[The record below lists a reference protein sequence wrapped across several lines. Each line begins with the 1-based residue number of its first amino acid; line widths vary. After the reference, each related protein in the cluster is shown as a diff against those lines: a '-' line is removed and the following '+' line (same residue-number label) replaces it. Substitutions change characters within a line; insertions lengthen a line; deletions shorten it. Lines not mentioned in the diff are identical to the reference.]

1 MKTCAKEG
9 LFFSLARDFFLLQ
22 SLNKMGALKKTTK
35 DLRSKLKN
43 KKTKLQALLQPKDAL
58 TGSAKTRRGTDTSS
72 GIGPSSEFEYQP
84 LSADE
89 RQLFDE
95 LYPNLSY
102 LTSQEVLVKP
112 GGRKNKNGL
121 RALKVQGRSTG
132 PAALQRLN
140 EETGPSGSSGGIEET
155 ASNSTAPEETDPS
168 STGPTRGVVKKPS
181 SSAKSST
188 SEPARE
194 TQDGSA
200 MAADQY
206 SELLKQRA
214 KQADKL
220 ARKETVIEYAKQNRP
235 PGPPT
240 STESNRVVRPRTDLH
255 PGLPPVSSPLRK
267 VRSVDEGVEM
277 SPLRRQRPNPTPKR
291 GAAEESVGS
300 PRKKTVLQ
308 PDSPPAIVR
317 FTARSASA
325 KSSSAKSASA
335 KSASTKSASA
345 KSASTGPETSDEI
358 LQEQQK
364 KEDVDWFEYLTPA
377 SEPTLA
383 AVETASAPPLTKPA
397 PVVESYSDELLA
409 AIKASSD
416 KEREHQ
422 QNMKTL
428 REEKDAANQAA
439 AEAARRADEI
449 RQEMAFSTTNS
460 SVAEPNVVPQQ
471 PSIVEAASGG
481 DDGGDDGGSSTTTSG
496 SSTSTSD
503 SSVDSSSSVDRSSRV
518 PVIDPGGSYGSNQL
532 GVDTEIE
539 SEAESSSVPKSE
551 TEASEVMETSV
562 DDDDDLSSIFSDVT
576 EASYAPFRS
585 SGSGPMDPR
594 NRAQSPRAR
603 PRASATGPAASA
615 YYGIAT
621 PQSMFQAY
629 LNTIPADA
637 MAQGKPLR
645 QLLLERFQANQQD
658 YNNRLAL
665 GLMDAP
671 PVLQVTPKYTLP
683 KGYVPKHR
691 GVPTFTNAYLERRRK
706 GPTQQKK
713 APKKK

>member
-1 MKTCAKEG
+1 M
-9 LFFSLARDFFLLQ
+9 
-22 SLNKMGALKKTTK
+22 
-35 DLRSKLKN
+35 
-43 KKTKLQALLQPKDAL
+43 
-58 TGSAKTRRGTDTSS
+58 
-72 GIGPSSEFEYQP
+72 
-84 LSADE
+84 
-89 RQLFDE
+89 
-95 LYPNLSY
+95 
-102 LTSQEVLVKP
+102 
-112 GGRKNKNGL
+112 
-121 RALKVQGRSTG
+121 
-132 PAALQRLN
+132 
-140 EETGPSGSSGGIEET
+140 
-155 ASNSTAPEETDPS
+155 
-168 STGPTRGVVKKPS
+168 
-181 SSAKSST
+181 
-188 SEPARE
+188 
-194 TQDGSA
+194 
-200 MAADQY
+200 
-206 SELLKQRA
+206 
-214 KQADKL
+214 
-220 ARKETVIEYAKQNRP
+220 
-235 PGPPT
+235 
-240 STESNRVVRPRTDLH
+240 
-255 PGLPPVSSPLRK
+255 SSPLRK
-267 VRSVDEGVEM
+267 VRSVDEGAEM
-277 SPLRRQRPNPTPKR
+277 SPLRRQRPNPTAKR

-317 FTARSASA
+317 FTG
-325 KSSSAKSASA
+325 
-335 KSASTKSASA
+335 KSASA

-422 QNMKTL
+422 QNMNKL

-496 SSTSTSD
+496 SSTSD

-539 SEAESSSVPKSE
+539 SESSSVPKSE

-562 DDDDDLSSIFSDVT
+562 DDDDDDDLSSIFSDVT

>member
-1 MKTCAKEG
+1 MQK
-9 LFFSLARDFFLLQ
+9 RV
-22 SLNKMGALKKTTK
+22 
-35 DLRSKLKN
+35 
-43 KKTKLQALLQPKDAL
+43 
-58 TGSAKTRRGTDTSS
+58 
-72 GIGPSSEFEYQP
+72 GPSSEFEYQP

-168 STGPTRGVVKKPS
+168 STGVVKKPS
-181 SSAKSST
+181 SSAESSVLHSSAESST

-255 PGLPPVSSPLRK
+255 PGLPPVSSPLGK
-267 VRSVDEGVEM
+267 VRSVDEGAEM

-325 KSSSAKSASA
+325 
-335 KSASTKSASA
+335 KSASA

-428 REEKDAANQAA
+428 REEKDAANKAA

-481 DDGGDDGGSSTTTSG
+481 DDGGDDGGSSSSG

-562 DDDDDLSSIFSDVT
+562 DDDDDDLSSIFSDVT
-576 EASYAPFRS
+576 EVSYAPFRS

-637 MAQGKPLR
+637 MDQGKPLR

>member
-1 MKTCAKEG
+1 
-9 LFFSLARDFFLLQ
+9 
-22 SLNKMGALKKTTK
+22 MGALKKTTK

-155 ASNSTAPEETDPS
+155 DLSSTGPEETGPTSTGPS

-255 PGLPPVSSPLRK
+255 PGLPPVSSPLGK
-267 VRSVDEGVEM
+267 VRSVDEGAEM

-291 GAAEESVGS
+291 QPGQFPFLDLGELGQLPFFSRFFLCCFFHICSILFFGAS
-300 PRKKTVLQ
+300 Q
-308 PDSPPAIVR
+308 
-317 FTARSASA
+317 
-325 KSSSAKSASA
+325 
-335 KSASTKSASA
+335 
-345 KSASTGPETSDEI
+345 
-358 LQEQQK
+358 
-364 KEDVDWFEYLTPA
+364 
-377 SEPTLA
+377 LA
-383 AVETASAPPLTKPA
+383 TRAT
-397 PVVESYSDELLA
+397 
-409 AIKASSD
+409 
-416 KEREHQ
+416 R
-422 QNMKTL
+422 
-428 REEKDAANQAA
+428 ANF
-439 AEAARRADEI
+439 RWRPFLDL
-449 RQEMAFSTTNS
+449 
-460 SVAEPNVVPQQ
+460 
-471 PSIVEAASGG
+471 GG
-481 DDGGDDGGSSTTTSG
+481 
-496 SSTSTSD
+496 
-503 SSVDSSSSVDRSSRV
+503 
-518 PVIDPGGSYGSNQL
+518 
-532 GVDTEIE
+532 
-539 SEAESSSVPKSE
+539 
-551 TEASEVMETSV
+551 
-562 DDDDDLSSIFSDVT
+562 
-576 EASYAPFRS
+576 
-585 SGSGPMDPR
+585 
-594 NRAQSPRAR
+594 
-603 PRASATGPAASA
+603 
-615 YYGIAT
+615 
-621 PQSMFQAY
+621 
-629 LNTIPADA
+629 
-637 MAQGKPLR
+637 
-645 QLLLERFQANQQD
+645 
-658 YNNRLAL
+658 
-665 GLMDAP
+665 
-671 PVLQVTPKYTLP
+671 
-683 KGYVPKHR
+683 
-691 GVPTFTNAYLERRRK
+691 
-706 GPTQQKK
+706 
-713 APKKK
+713 

>member
-22 SLNKMGALKKTTK
+22 SLNKMGAVKKTTK

-155 ASNSTAPEETDPS
+155 ASNSTGPEETDPS
-168 STGPTRGVVKKPS
+168 STGVVKKPS
-181 SSAKSST
+181 SSAESSVLHSSAESST

-267 VRSVDEGVEM
+267 VRSVDEGAEI

-317 FTARSASA
+317 FTA
-325 KSSSAKSASA
+325 KSASA
-335 KSASTKSASA
+335 KSASAE
-345 KSASTGPETSDEI
+345 SASTGPETSDEI

-496 SSTSTSD
+496 SSTSD

-562 DDDDDLSSIFSDVT
+562 DDDDDDDLSSIFSDVT

-594 NRAQSPRAR
+594 NRAQSQRAR
-603 PRASATGPAASA
+603 PRASSTGPAASA

>member
-1 MKTCAKEG
+1 
-9 LFFSLARDFFLLQ
+9 
-22 SLNKMGALKKTTK
+22 MGALKKTTK

-140 EETGPSGSSGGIEET
+140 QETGPSGSSGGIEET
-155 ASNSTAPEETDPS
+155 ASNSTAPEET
-168 STGPTRGVVKKPS
+168 GPTRNVVKKPS
-181 SSAKSST
+181 SSAESST

-255 PGLPPVSSPLRK
+255 PGLPPVSSPLGK
-267 VRSVDEGVEM
+267 VRSVDEGAEM

-317 FTARSASA
+317 FTA
-325 KSSSAKSASA
+325 KSASA
-335 KSASTKSASA
+335 KSASAE
-345 KSASTGPETSDEI
+345 SASTGPETSDEI

-496 SSTSTSD
+496 SSTSD

-539 SEAESSSVPKSE
+539 SESSSVPKSE

-562 DDDDDLSSIFSDVT
+562 DDDDDDDLSSIFSDVT

>member
-1 MKTCAKEG
+1 M
-9 LFFSLARDFFLLQ
+9 
-22 SLNKMGALKKTTK
+22 
-35 DLRSKLKN
+35 
-43 KKTKLQALLQPKDAL
+43 
-58 TGSAKTRRGTDTSS
+58 
-72 GIGPSSEFEYQP
+72 
-84 LSADE
+84 
-89 RQLFDE
+89 
-95 LYPNLSY
+95 
-102 LTSQEVLVKP
+102 
-112 GGRKNKNGL
+112 
-121 RALKVQGRSTG
+121 
-132 PAALQRLN
+132 
-140 EETGPSGSSGGIEET
+140 
-155 ASNSTAPEETDPS
+155 
-168 STGPTRGVVKKPS
+168 
-181 SSAKSST
+181 
-188 SEPARE
+188 
-194 TQDGSA
+194 
-200 MAADQY
+200 
-206 SELLKQRA
+206 
-214 KQADKL
+214 
-220 ARKETVIEYAKQNRP
+220 
-235 PGPPT
+235 
-240 STESNRVVRPRTDLH
+240 
-255 PGLPPVSSPLRK
+255 
-267 VRSVDEGVEM
+267 
-277 SPLRRQRPNPTPKR
+277 
-291 GAAEESVGS
+291 
-300 PRKKTVLQ
+300 
-308 PDSPPAIVR
+308 
-317 FTARSASA
+317 
-325 KSSSAKSASA
+325 
-335 KSASTKSASA
+335 
-345 KSASTGPETSDEI
+345 
-358 LQEQQK
+358 
-364 KEDVDWFEYLTPA
+364 TPA

-481 DDGGDDGGSSTTTSG
+481 DDGGDDGGSSSSG

-503 SSVDSSSSVDRSSRV
+503 SSVDSSVDRSSRV

-539 SEAESSSVPKSE
+539 SESSSVPKSE

-562 DDDDDLSSIFSDVT
+562 DDDDDDLSSIFSDVT
-576 EASYAPFRS
+576 EVSYAPFRS

>member
-1 MKTCAKEG
+1 
-9 LFFSLARDFFLLQ
+9 
-22 SLNKMGALKKTTK
+22 MGALKKTTK

-155 ASNSTAPEETDPS
+155 DLSSTGPEETDPS
-168 STGPTRGVVKKPS
+168 STGPSSTGVVKKPS
-181 SSAKSST
+181 SSAESSVLHSSAESST

-267 VRSVDEGVEM
+267 VRSVDEGAEM

-325 KSSSAKSASA
+325 ESSSA

-481 DDGGDDGGSSTTTSG
+481 DDGGDNGGSSTTTSG
-496 SSTSTSD
+496 SSTSD
-503 SSVDSSSSVDRSSRV
+503 SSVDSSVDRSSRV

-539 SEAESSSVPKSE
+539 SESSSVPKSE

-562 DDDDDLSSIFSDVT
+562 DDDDDDLSSIFSDVT
-576 EASYAPFRS
+576 EVSYAPFRS

-621 PQSMFQAY
+621 PQAMFQAY

>member
-1 MKTCAKEG
+1 
-9 LFFSLARDFFLLQ
+9 
-22 SLNKMGALKKTTK
+22 MGALKKTTK

-155 ASNSTAPEETDPS
+155 ASNSTGPEETDPS
-168 STGPTRGVVKKPS
+168 STGPSSTGVVKKPS
-181 SSAKSST
+181 SSAESSVLHSSAESST

-255 PGLPPVSSPLRK
+255 PGLPPVSSPLGK
-267 VRSVDEGVEM
+267 VRSVEGADM

-317 FTARSASA
+317 FTA
-325 KSSSAKSASA
+325 KSASA
-335 KSASTKSASA
+335 KSASAE
-345 KSASTGPETSDEI
+345 SASTGPETSDEI

-422 QNMKTL
+422 QNMKKL
-428 REEKDAANQAA
+428 REEKNAANQAA

-496 SSTSTSD
+496 SSTSD
-503 SSVDSSSSVDRSSRV
+503 SSVDSSVDRSSRV

-539 SEAESSSVPKSE
+539 SESSSVPKSE

-658 YNNRLAL
+658 YNNHLAL
-665 GLMDAP
+665 GLMEAP

-683 KGYVPKHR
+683 KAMFQSIVVFQR
-691 GVPTFTNAYLERRRK
+691 LRMRT
-706 GPTQQKK
+706 
-713 APKKK
+713 

>member
-43 KKTKLQALLQPKDAL
+43 KKTKLQALLHPKDTL
-58 TGSAKTRRGTDTSS
+58 NGSAKTRRGTDTSS

-155 ASNSTAPEETDPS
+155 ASNSTGPEETDPSSTAPEETDPS
-168 STGPTRGVVKKPS
+168 STGVVKKPS
-181 SSAKSST
+181 SSAESSVLHSSAESST

-267 VRSVDEGVEM
+267 VRSVDEGADM

-325 KSSSAKSASA
+325 KSASA
-335 KSASTKSASA
+335 E
-345 KSASTGPETSDEI
+345 SASTGPETSDEI

-496 SSTSTSD
+496 SSTCD

-518 PVIDPGGSYGSNQL
+518 PVIDPGGSYVSNQL

-621 PQSMFQAY
+621 PQAMFQAY

>member
-1 MKTCAKEG
+1 MQK
-9 LFFSLARDFFLLQ
+9 RV
-22 SLNKMGALKKTTK
+22 
-35 DLRSKLKN
+35 
-43 KKTKLQALLQPKDAL
+43 
-58 TGSAKTRRGTDTSS
+58 
-72 GIGPSSEFEYQP
+72 GPSSEFEYQP

-168 STGPTRGVVKKPS
+168 STGVVKKPS
-181 SSAKSST
+181 SSAESSVLHSSAESST

-255 PGLPPVSSPLRK
+255 PGLPPVSSPLGK
-267 VRSVDEGVEM
+267 VRSVDEGAEM

-325 KSSSAKSASA
+325 
-335 KSASTKSASA
+335 KSASA

-428 REEKDAANQAA
+428 REEKDAANKAA

-481 DDGGDDGGSSTTTSG
+481 DDGGDDGGSSSSG

-562 DDDDDLSSIFSDVT
+562 DDDDDDLSSIFSDVT
-576 EASYAPFRS
+576 EVSYAPFRS

>member
-22 SLNKMGALKKTTK
+22 SLNKMGAVKKTTK

-155 ASNSTAPEETDPS
+155 ASNSTGPEETDPS
-168 STGPTRGVVKKPS
+168 STGPSSTGPPRNVVKKPS
-181 SSAKSST
+181 SSAESST

-267 VRSVDEGVEM
+267 VRSVDEGAEM

-317 FTARSASA
+317 FTA
-325 KSSSAKSASA
+325 KSASA
-335 KSASTKSASA
+335 KSASAE
-345 KSASTGPETSDEI
+345 SASTGPETSDEI

-422 QNMKTL
+422 QNMKKL

-496 SSTSTSD
+496 SSTSD
-503 SSVDSSSSVDRSSRV
+503 SVDSSSSVDRSSRV

-539 SEAESSSVPKSE
+539 SESSSVPKSE

-562 DDDDDLSSIFSDVT
+562 DDDDDDLSSIFSDVT
-576 EASYAPFRS
+576 EVSYAPFRS

-691 GVPTFTNAYLERRRK
+691 GVPTFTNAYLERLRK

>member
-1 MKTCAKEG
+1 
-9 LFFSLARDFFLLQ
+9 
-22 SLNKMGALKKTTK
+22 MGALKKTTK

-155 ASNSTAPEETDPS
+155 ASNSTGPEETDPS

-267 VRSVDEGVEM
+267 VRSVDEGAEM
-277 SPLRRQRPNPTPKR
+277 SPLRRQRPNPPPKR

-539 SEAESSSVPKSE
+539 SESSSVPKSE

-706 GPTQQKK
+706 VPTQQKES
-713 APKKK
+713 PQKK

>member
-140 EETGPSGSSGGIEET
+140 GETGPSGSSGGIEET
-155 ASNSTAPEETDPS
+155 ASNSTGPEETDP
-168 STGPTRGVVKKPS
+168 PRNVVKKPS
-181 SSAKSST
+181 SSAESST

-255 PGLPPVSSPLRK
+255 PGLPPVSSPLGK
-267 VRSVDEGVEM
+267 VRSVDEGAEM

-317 FTARSASA
+317 FTA
-325 KSSSAKSASA
+325 KSASA
-335 KSASTKSASA
+335 KSASAE
-345 KSASTGPETSDEI
+345 SASTGPETSDEI

-496 SSTSTSD
+496 SSTSD

-539 SEAESSSVPKSE
+539 SESSSVPKSE

-562 DDDDDLSSIFSDVT
+562 DDDDDDLSSIFSDVT

-658 YNNRLAL
+658 HNNRLAL

>member
-1 MKTCAKEG
+1 
-9 LFFSLARDFFLLQ
+9 
-22 SLNKMGALKKTTK
+22 MGALKKTTK

-121 RALKVQGRSTG
+121 RALKLQGRSTG

-155 ASNSTAPEETDPS
+155 DLSSTGPEETGPTSTGPS

-255 PGLPPVSSPLRK
+255 PGLPPVSSPLGK
-267 VRSVDEGVEM
+267 VRSVDEGAEM

-325 KSSSAKSASA
+325 ESSSA

-345 KSASTGPETSDEI
+345 ESASTGPETSDEI

-428 REEKDAANQAA
+428 RKEKDAANQAA

-496 SSTSTSD
+496 SSTSD

-539 SEAESSSVPKSE
+539 SESSSVPKSE

>member
-22 SLNKMGALKKTTK
+22 SLNKMGAVKKTTK

-155 ASNSTAPEETDPS
+155 DPSSTGPS

-181 SSAKSST
+181 SSAESST

-267 VRSVDEGVEM
+267 VRSVDEGAEM

-317 FTARSASA
+317 FTA
-325 KSSSAKSASA
+325 KSASA
-335 KSASTKSASA
+335 KSASAE
-345 KSASTGPETSDEI
+345 SASTGPETSDEI

-481 DDGGDDGGSSTTTSG
+481 DDGGDDGGSSSSG
-496 SSTSTSD
+496 SSTSSSD

-518 PVIDPGGSYGSNQL
+518 PVIDPGGSYVSNQL

-539 SEAESSSVPKSE
+539 SESSSVPKSE

-562 DDDDDLSSIFSDVT
+562 DDDDDDDLSSIFSDVT

-594 NRAQSPRAR
+594 NRAQSQRAR
-603 PRASATGPAASA
+603 PRASSTGPAASA